1 MNNTIV
7 REYQEDKDSKKF
19 LERLL
24 AIDKKPRS
32 MTAEI
37 IWYIN
42 ISTALSES
50 GRQEESIALLNQL
63 EEVATE
69 TEKELIQKNRKFIQ
83 EQLEKVQENAINV

>member
-1 MNNTIV
+1 M